1 MRMFRGKTDKEATE
15 EDVDFLGKNEL
26 EEENVENF
34 CEDDLKDEHEIT
46 ALDCFGWKRE
56 KTENWLLKCANVWY
70 MIISFGWFMFGA
82 MTFAP
87 VIFISNKVNVIFK
100 DKKKSLI
107 FASCVQTAII
117 VFFGILLFKRR

>member
-26 EEENVENF
+26 EEEIVENF
-34 CEDDLKDEHEIT
+34 CKDELKDEHEIT
-46 ALDCFGWKRE
+46 ALDCFGWKKE

-87 VIFISNKVNVIFK
+87 VIFISNQVNVIFK

-107 FASCVQTAII
+107 FALCAQTAII
-117 VFFGILLFKRR
+117 LFFGILLFKRR

>member
-1 MRMFRGKTDKEATE
+1 MFRGKTDKEATE

-26 EEENVENF
+26 EEETVENV
-34 CEDDLKDEHEIT
+34 CKDDLKDEHEIT
-46 ALDCFGWKRE
+46 ALDCFGWKKE

-107 FASCVQTAII
+107 FALCVQTASIL
-117 VFFGILLFKRR
+117 FFGILLFKRR